1 MLVGSRMTRNVIT
14 GTPHMSHHEALDLL
28 RKHKIQRLPV
38 VDGKRLVGIVCEED
52 LLSTAPSP
60 ATTLSV
66 YEIYTLLD
74 KLTLDKIM
82 VTPVVVVGPDCPLVD
97 AAQIMMQRKI
107 GCLPVLEHDE
117 LVGIITETDVLRIL
131 VEILGGGEP
140 GVRFTVQL
148 SDEPGTLATMAS
160 AVAKAG
166 GNIISVTQF
175 SAHDG
180 QRQVTVKEQGADEQK
195 LRQYLQEAKEDIVY
209 IQSAEPCQPRLVK

>member
-1 MLVGSRMTRNVIT
+1 MLVGSRMIRNVIT

-28 RKHKIQRLPV
+28 RKNKIERLPV
-38 VDGKRLVGIVCEED
+38 LDGKRLVGIVCEED

-82 VTPVVVVGPDCPLVD
+82 IRPVIVVGPDCPLVD
-97 AAQIMMQRKI
+97 AAQIMLQRKI
-107 GCLPVLEHDE
+107 GCLPVMDGEE
-117 LVGIITETDVLRIL
+117 LVGIITQTDVLRIL
-131 VEILGGGEP
+131 VEILGGGEA

-148 SDEPGTLATMAS
+148 LDEPGTLGAMAN

-175 SAHDG
+175 SVQEG
-180 QRQVTVKEQGADEQK
+180 QRQVTVKEQGADESK

-209 IQSAEPCQPRLVK
+209 IQSAQPYQPRLVK

>member
-38 VDGKRLVGIVCEED
+38 VEGKRLVGIVCEED

-82 VTPVVVVGPDCPLVD
+82 VSPVVVVGPDCPLVD
-97 AAQIMMQRKI
+97 AAQIMIQRKI
-107 GCLPVLEHDE
+107 GCLPVLEGDE
-117 LVGIITETDVLRIL
+117 LVGIITETDALRIL
-131 VEILGGGEP
+131 VEVLGGGKP
-140 GVRFTVQL
+140 GVSFTMQL
-148 SDEPGTLATMAS
+148 LDEPGTLASLAS
-160 AVAKAG
+160 AVARAG
-166 GNIISVTQF
+166 GNIISVTLF
-175 SAHDG
+175 SSREG
-180 QRQVTVKEQGADEQK
+180 QGQVTVKEQGADEPK
-195 LRQYLQEAKEDIVY
+195 LRQYLQEAKEDIVN
-209 IQSAEPCQPRLVK
+209 IQGAQPYQPRLIK